1 MRSAVRGASVTAVLA
16 ACLMAGAAGAADL
29 MPRGIYEWREDHD
42 WFGGFSGLAM
52 TEGGASFLTVSD
64 EGEMVRAR
72 VRRDEGGRIVEVESE
87 WQARLRDNSGKPVS
101 GFTADAEALSVAPD
115 GTVFVAYES
124 YTRIT
129 SVTLPDLMPVT
140 LHAWDRFRDLW
151 GNAGFEG
158 LAVLPDGRLIA
169 ILETAGKGATFAT
182 FVGRNG
188 DWQPGPPLVA
198 DGGFDAVDATFGPD
212 GKFWLLERR
221 LASAAGFATRIR
233 RFTYADGRF
242 GKPETL
248 LETSPGTLDN
258 MEGMSLWTD
267 PDGHTIVTLISDDN
281 FLFVQKTILAEYELR
296 E

>member
-1 MRSAVRGASVTAVLA
+1 MRGTSFTVGLV
-16 ACLMAGAAGAADL
+16 ACLMAAAAGAADL
-29 MPRGIYEWREDHD
+29 MPRGTYEWQEDRD
-42 WFGGFSGLAM
+42 GFGGFSGLAM
-52 TEGGASFLTVSD
+52 DEDGASFLTVSD
-64 EGEMVRAR
+64 EGEMVHAS
-72 VRRDEGGRIVEVESE
+72 VRRDDSGRIETVESD
-87 WQARLRDNSGKPVS
+87 WHAQLRDNSGKPVS
-101 GFTADAEALSVAPD
+101 GFTADAEALAVGPD
-115 GTVFVAYES
+115 GTVYVAYES

-158 LAVLPDGRLIA
+158 LAVLPDGTLIA
-169 ILETAGKGATFAT
+169 ILETPRDGAAFTT

-188 DWQPGPPLVA
+188 DWRPGPPLPA
-198 DGGFDAVDATFGPD
+198 DDGFDAVDATFGPE
-212 GKFWLLERR
+212 GKLWLLERR

-233 RFTYADGRF
+233 RFAYDGDSF
-242 GKPETL
+242 GATETL

-267 PDGHTIVTLISDDN
+267 PEGHTVVSLISDDN